1 MRRSTNSLELT
12 ATDLV
17 GFLNCRYLSYL
28 DLAVA
33 EGSLSEPEV
42 WDPLLQLLWERGSA
56 HEAEYVAHLTQ
67 AGFDVARIDPADPG
81 GGDAQTLAAMKAG
94 VSIIVQG
101 SFSYDGWG
109 GRPDVLRQGV

>member
-56 HEAEYVAHLTQ
+56 HEAEYVAHLSHKPASMSPGSIRPIQ
-67 AGFDVARIDPADPG
+67 AVATPIP
-81 GGDAQTLAAMKAG
+81 
-94 VSIIVQG
+94 
-101 SFSYDGWG
+101 
-109 GRPDVLRQGV
+109 